1 MPENALMRFLF
12 VSRFVSRGVHRALL

>member
-1 MPENALMRFLF
+1 MPENVLMRFLF